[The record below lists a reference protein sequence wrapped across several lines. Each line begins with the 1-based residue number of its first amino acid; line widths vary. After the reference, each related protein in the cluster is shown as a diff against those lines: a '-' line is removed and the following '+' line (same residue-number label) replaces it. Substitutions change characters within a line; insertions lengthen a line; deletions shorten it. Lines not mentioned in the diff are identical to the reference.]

1 MYQKCLVYP
10 LDKVYLAVVKQAL
23 RVIYNYVT
31 PFNFEGSLVS
41 ITINV

>member
-1 MYQKCLVYP
+1 MFIYSLHSVYM
-10 LDKVYLAVVKQAL
+10 AVVKQAL